1 MQTILPDLWETET
14 EHPAPGLT
22 THAYLLTR
30 AQGNILFYNTS
41 RPSAWPVIEKLGGIC
56 WQLLS
61 HEDEVGSSLQT
72 IRARFGAK
80 LGIHELESEAAARFS
95 APDLLFREPGQ
106 LFDDVQIIPTP
117 GHTPGSTCFLVTGHQ
132 GLRYLFTGDTL
143 YRAKHGTWRAGM
155 IDGHSNRKQLLNS
168 LQLLSTLSPDVVISS
183 AFTGDT
189 GHQQLAGNDWERLI
203 DGAIANLLGK

>member
-1 MQTILPDLWETET
+1 HCHDSMPGKRLTSSLHEVLSWACKTQPNTPSETGARTVQTILPDLWETET

-41 RPSAWPVIEKLGGIC
+41 RPSAWPVIEKLGGIR

-80 LGIHELESEAAARFS
+80 LGIHELE
-95 APDLLFREPGQ
+95 
-106 LFDDVQIIPTP
+106 
-117 GHTPGSTCFLVTGHQ
+117 
-132 GLRYLFTGDTL
+132 
-143 YRAKHGTWRAGM
+143 
-155 IDGHSNRKQLLNS
+155 
-168 LQLLSTLSPDVVISS
+168 
-183 AFTGDT
+183 
-189 GHQQLAGNDWERLI
+189 
-203 DGAIANLLGK
+203 

>member
-1 MQTILPDLWETET
+1 MRAVMPDLWETET

-30 AQGNILFYNTS
+30 PQGNILLYNTS
-41 RPSAWPVIEKLGGIC
+41 RPSAWPVIEELGGIA

-80 LGIHELESEAAARFS
+80 LGIHEAEREAAARFR
-95 APDLLFREPGQ
+95 APDLLFSEPGA
-106 LFDDVQIIPTP
+106 LIDGVQIIPTP
-117 GHTPGSTCFLVTGHQ
+117 GHTPGSTCFQVIGEQ

-143 YRAKHGTWRAGM
+143 YRAKHGLWRAGM
-155 IDGHSNRKQLLNS
+155 IDGHSNRSQLRSS
-168 LQLLSTLSPDVVISS
+168 LQLLRTLSPDVVISS
-183 AFTGDT
+183 AFTGDA
-189 GHQQLAGNDWERLI
+189 GYQQLAGNEWQALVDKALVK
-203 DGAIANLLGK
+203 LG